1 MASPMEAFNST
12 QTSFPEAIHATISSS
27 QSGILSKALD
37 GTSYFG
43 IFVAL
48 FAVAVA
54 YDQGMLCSFCEDG
67 SDSDKL
73 EQSRTG
79 GRKPTLPATR

>member
-1 MASPMEAFNST
+1 MASPMEAINST

-37 GTSYFG
+37 GAGIFG
-43 IFVAL
+43 ILVAL

-54 YDQGMLCSFCEDG
+54 YDQGMLCPSM
-67 SDSDKL
+67 SD
-73 EQSRTG
+73 QT
-79 GRKPTLPATR
+79 